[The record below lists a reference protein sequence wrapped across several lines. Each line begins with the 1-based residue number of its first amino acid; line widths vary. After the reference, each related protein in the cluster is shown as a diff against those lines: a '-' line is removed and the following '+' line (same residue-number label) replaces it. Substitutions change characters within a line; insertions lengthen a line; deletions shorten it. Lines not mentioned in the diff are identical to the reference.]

1 MYAGVIGSKWGSSV
15 LRFAADSDCI
25 PIVGSVKPLV
35 LNDKRFNHTKVWCT
49 FIFIDL
55 QASKSKLKVHKF
67 QQIYG
72 KM

>member
-1 MYAGVIGSKWGSSV
+1 MIGSKWRSSV

-25 PIVGSVKPLV
+25 PIVGSVKSLV

-55 QASKSKLKVHKF
+55 QLLLLVLLLLQQTTSELK
-67 QQIYG
+67 
-72 KM
+72 